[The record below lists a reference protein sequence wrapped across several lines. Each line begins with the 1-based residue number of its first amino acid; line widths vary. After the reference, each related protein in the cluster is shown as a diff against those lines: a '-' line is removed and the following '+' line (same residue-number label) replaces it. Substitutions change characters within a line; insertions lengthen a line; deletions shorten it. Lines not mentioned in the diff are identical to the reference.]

1 MSEENKLNS
10 EEKTEEKP
18 LIILAVH
25 GMPPND
31 FPRKETLDYF
41 MLHSRLE
48 NMPEPPP
55 NMQKQFEELDSRMR
69 NWPRTPE
76 NDLYSFTSHELAK
89 ELSNQTGHSVVVG
102 FNEFCSPSL
111 DDAFEEAIKQGPNKI
126 IVVTPMMTQG
136 GEHSEKDIPEAI
148 ERAKK
153 KNPNIDYSFVWPF
166 NTSKIAAFLA
176 EQIKEYY

>member
-1 MSEENKLNS
+1 MK
-10 EEKTEEKP
+10 
-18 LIILAVH
+18 IVIVLAMH

-31 FPRKETLDYF
+31 FPQKETLNYF

-48 NMPEPPP
+48 NMPGPPP
-55 NMQKQFEELDSRMR
+55 PPMQQQFEELDSKMR
-69 NWPRTPE
+69 NWPRTQE
-76 NDLYSFTSHELAK
+76 NDQYSFTSNKMAA
-89 ELSNQTGHSVVVG
+89 ELSKQTGYSVVVG

-111 DDAFEEAIKQGPNKI
+111 DEAFEEAIKLNPDKI

-153 KNPNIDYSFVWPF
+153 KSPTIEFSYVWPF
-166 NTSKIAAFLA
+166 NITKIAAFLS
-176 EQIKEYY
+176 EQIKDYS

>member
-1 MSEENKLNS
+1 MKVV
-10 EEKTEEKP
+10 
-18 LIILAVH
+18 IILAMH

-31 FPRKETLDYF
+31 FPQKETLDYF

-48 NMPEPPP
+48 NMPGPPP
-55 NMQKQFEELDSRMR
+55 PTMQQQFEELDSKMR
-69 NWPRTPE
+69 KWPRTQE
-76 NDLYSFTSHELAK
+76 NDQYSFTSNKLAAA
-89 ELSNQTGHSVVVG
+89 LSKQTGHSVVVG

-111 DDAFEEAIKQGPNKI
+111 DEAFEEAIQLNPDKI

-153 KNPNIDYSFVWPF
+153 KNPTIKFSYVWPF
-166 NTSKIAAFLA
+166 NISKIAAFLS
-176 EQIKEYY
+176 EQIKDYS

>member
-1 MSEENKLNS
+1 MK
-10 EEKTEEKP
+10 
-18 LIILAVH
+18 IVIVLAMH

-31 FPRKETLDYF
+31 FPQKETLDYF

-48 NMPEPPP
+48 NMPGLPPP
-55 NMQKQFEELDSRMR
+55 QMQQQYERLDSKMR
-69 NWPRTPE
+69 NWPRTKE
-76 NDLYSFTSHELAK
+76 NDQYHLTSNEIATV
-89 ELSNQTGHSVVVG
+89 LSNQTGYSVVVG

-111 DDAFEEAIKQGPNKI
+111 DEAFDEAMQLNPERI

-153 KNPNIDYSFVWPF
+153 KNSAIKFSYVWPF
-166 NTSKIAAFLA
+166 DISKIAAFLA

>member
-1 MSEENKLNS
+1 M
-10 EEKTEEKP
+10 
-18 LIILAVH
+18 H
-25 GMPPND
+25 GMPPAD
-31 FPRKETLDYF
+31 FPQKETLDYF

-48 NMPEPPP
+48 NMPGPQPPP
-55 NMQKQFEELDSRMR
+55 PQMQQQFEELDNKMR
-69 NWPRTPE
+69 NWPRTQK
-76 NDLYSFTSHELAK
+76 NDLYSYTSHELA
-89 ELSNQTGHSVVVG
+89 EVLSNQTGHSVVVG

-111 DDAFEEAIKQGPNKI
+111 DDAFEEAIKQNPDKI

-153 KNPNIDYSFVWPF
+153 KNPNINYSFVWPF
-166 NTSKIAAFLA
+166 NNSKIAAFLA